1 MLKRFILVQHESTI
15 KIKVLNC
22 KGGTALRRYRLC
34 FIVLC
39 GLMDNFQ
46 HFYVMRPIWSV
57 IMSGQYPKKRSE
69 SADCI
74 RCAGGEMGGVDE
86 DEGSLLWPAS
96 PLVTTPCPVLA
107 LFLSKLSLAVQM
119 LNFLNKS

>member
-1 MLKRFILVQHESTI
+1 MLKKFILVQHESTI

-74 RCAGGEMGGVDE
+74 RCAEGEMGGV
-86 DEGSLLWPAS
+86 GMKTRALCCGRQALW
-96 PLVTTPCPVLA
+96 
-107 LFLSKLSLAVQM
+107 
-119 LNFLNKS
+119 

>member
-1 MLKRFILVQHESTI
+1 MLKKFNLVQHESLI
-15 KIKVLNC
+15 MIKVLNC

-39 GLMDNFQ
+39 GSMDNFQ

-57 IMSGQYPKKRSE
+57 VMSGRYPKKRSE

-74 RCAGGEMGGVDE
+74 RCAGGEMGRG
-86 DEGSLLWPAS
+86 EG
-96 PLVTTPCPVLA
+96 
-107 LFLSKLSLAVQM
+107 
-119 LNFLNKS
+119 

>member
-1 MLKRFILVQHESTI
+1 MLKNFNLVQHESTI

-22 KGGTALRRYRLC
+22 KGGTALRKYRLC

-46 HFYVMRPIWSV
+46 HFYVTRPIWSV
-57 IMSGQYPKKRSE
+57 QEP
-69 SADCI
+69 
-74 RCAGGEMGGVDE
+74 
-86 DEGSLLWPAS
+86 LLWPAS
-96 PLVTTPCPVLA
+96 PLVTMPCPVLA
-107 LFLSKLSLAVQM
+107 LFLNKLSLAVVQM